1 MATLK
6 ASFIDTSLTPSG
18 RTYRGYATVTYTV
31 ATYATYVSVD
41 ISTVEIGDYWLKNG
55 SVSISIAGSTVATYS
70 GINGTTIKTT
80 SISKTINR
88 THSNSSTSISVT
100 IRGTLY
106 NVSDGINSTGS
117 NTSTDSISVP
127 AKQSYTVSYNANS
140 GSGAPSSQT
149 KWYGESLTLS
159 SGKPYRSGYQFWHWN
174 TSSSN
179 SGTTWSPSETYNGN
193 SSLYLYAIWNP
204 IITYN
209 ANGGSGAPASQTK
222 TYNQSITLSSV
233 KPQRTGYEF
242 LGWGTSSSSSSA
254 SYQPSQTYTSNSSIS
269 LYAVWRK
276 VAVPPT
282 ISSMKVIRCN
292 SSGTSDTSGTYCKVT
307 ASWSVDTSGA
317 GMSANYGTVTGS
329 ISGGGTTRSFT
340 ITSGAGGSGIT
351 SATATAI
358 VSGCSTDVQYTVTI
372 TVMNNKIGT
381 GQSSYLSTSRSDI
394 LTRAFF
400 TLDFAAGGKG
410 IGMGVAA
417 PTTGFECGFNAIF
430 NSGVKV
436 KGTFQSPTTVPKIT
450 TVQSEVLN
458 TVSGSPCT
466 ITEVRA
472 CMVGHLAS
480 LHISVTTTREISTTE
495 YPTIASLVFALRPMQ
510 NYAFVIMPYSN
521 MAAFAYLS
529 YDSVKIFSPF
539 GTIPSNRSF
548 NINATYFLYSEHN
561 EIIS

>member
-1 MATLK
+1 MATVS
-6 ASFIDTSLTPSG
+6 AVWYNPALTPSG
-18 RTYRGYATVTYTV
+18 ASYDLYAIVDYTTSTTDTSVTVTV
-31 ATYATYVSVD
+31 QRVR
-41 ISTVEIGDYWLKNG
+41 IGDYTLSGG
-55 SVSISIAGSTVATYS
+55 SVSVSLSGSTVGSWS
-70 GINGTTIKTT
+70 GLSGSST
-80 SISKTINR
+80 KTINTSKSITR
-88 THSNSSTSISVT
+88 GHSSSSTSISVRISGT
-100 IRGTLY
+100 VGESGYRGT
-106 NVSDGINSTGS
+106 GS
-117 NTSTDSISVP
+117 ASGSVSISVP
-127 AKQSYTVSYNANS
+127 ARSSYTVTYNANG

-179 SGTTWSPSETYNGN
+179 SGTNWFPSETYNGN

-242 LGWGTSSSSSSA
+242 LGWGTSSSSTSA
-254 SYQPSQTYTSNSSIS
+254 SYQPSQTYTSNSSLS

-329 ISGGGTTRSFT
+329 ISDGGTTRSFT

-372 TVMNNKIGT
+372 TVRNNKIGS

-400 TLDFAAGGKG
+400 TMDFAAGGRG

-417 PTTGFECGFNAIF
+417 PTAGFECGFDTTF
-430 NSGVKV
+430 NNTVTV
-436 KGTFQSPTTVPKIT
+436 KGAFLSPNTVVGVT
-450 TVQSEVLN
+450 ATVSNVLSS
-458 TVSGSPCT
+458 VSGSPIT
-466 ITEVRA
+466 ILSVYAKR
-472 CMVGHLAS
+472 VGYLAS
-480 LHISVTTTREISTTE
+480 LHIYMSTTRIIEKNE
-495 YPTIASLVFALRPMQ
+495 YFSFATVNSGFAPEED
-510 NYAFVIMPYSN
+510 YAFVVMPYVNQVSFVYFSSSTLKLSN
-521 MAAFAYLS
+521 
-529 YDSVKIFSPF
+529 PF
-539 GTIPSNRSF
+539 GTISSDRSF
-548 NINATYFLYSEHN
+548 VVNITYCLRVPYNAT
-561 EIIS
+561 IS